1 MPAAARADGFD
12 RVFSITGTGKDCK
25 FPNPLVVTGPG
36 SVEVY
41 IDGQKVVVEGDEVG
55 DHSAIG
61 CSPLDN
67 STMTGGSSTVFA
79 GGKRIAR
86 IGDNYGPDNII
97 ISGFKK
103 VFIGG

>member
-1 MPAAARADGFD
+1 MPAAARADGND
-12 RVFSITGTGKDCK
+12 RVFSITGAGKDCK
-25 FPNPLVVTGPG
+25 FPVQTVTGPG

-55 DHSAIG
+55 DHYAIG
-61 CSPLDN
+61 CGSLDN